1 MQVDSQF
8 GNECH
13 DPFCVSAASCRA
25 PVVRKWRTTVPQHR
39 EQYAF
44 PRRVT
49 LKRFL
54 SAILLAGALIPAM
67 RAADTP
73 PPPTIKVGDMA
84 PDFTL
89 TDQNGNKVSLQ
100 DFRGKKNVALAF
112 YIFAFTGG

>member
-1 MQVDSQF
+1 
-8 GNECH
+8 
-13 DPFCVSAASCRA
+13 
-25 PVVRKWRTTVPQHR
+25 VRRCR
-39 EQYAF
+39 EQYVF

-67 RAADTP
+67 QAADTP